1 MAKFFYNK
9 VYNSKKTI
17 INIVIISV
25 CVIGIIICFVLTSNF
40 QGEDQRKPEA
50 KLSIKSDVTIEVNE
64 NFSKDIFFSQI
75 ENMRLDDIEIVYPDN
90 FDVKKI
96 GKYEIGIVVDGET
109 YTSNLTVVDTT
120 KPELNLKEVTIN
132 HNSSYSAND
141 FIDTCKD
148 NSGLDCEINFYA
160 GIDEEGQTVDYS
172 VYKEPG
178 TYPIKIEAK
187 DESGNQAVGETRLI
201 INNDGT
207 TTEPESPTTPSTP
220 STPSEPT
227 TCKYGNGEY
236 DTDNYLL
243 AVNITTNNCAV
254 SLDLYKNSTITAEIN
269 KMMDSETI
277 RIQKDVQSLNIKGTP
292 SLNRLMTAVVNKTG
306 DGIVGYEL
314 RMTVTIANE
323 GNSVMVAD
331 YKLDNNGKRV
341 YISNPYNLPN

>member
-50 KLSIKSDVTIEVNE
+50 KLSIKSDVAVEVNE
-64 NFSKDIFFSQI
+64 KFSKDIFFSQI
-75 ENMRLDDIEIVYPDN
+75 QNMQLDDIEIVYPDN

-120 KPELNLKEVTIN
+120 KPELDLKEVTIN
-132 HNSSYSAND
+132 YNSSYSAKD
-141 FIDTCKD
+141 FVTSCKD
-148 NSGLDCEINFYA
+148 NSGVDCEINFYT

-172 VYKEPG
+172 TYKEAG
-178 TYPIKIEAK
+178 TYAIKIEAK
-187 DESGNQAVGETRLI
+187 DESGNQAVGETKLI
-201 INNDGT
+201 INNNST
-207 TTEPESPTTPSTP
+207 TPSEPETPSTP
-220 STPSEPT
+220 QTPSEPV
-227 TCKYGNGEY
+227 TCKYGNGDY

-254 SLDLYKNSTITAEIN
+254 SLDLYKNATIAAEIN
-269 KMMDSETI
+269 KIMDTETI
-277 RIQKDVQSLNIKGTP
+277 RIQKDVQALNIAGTP
-292 SLNRLMTAVVNKTG
+292 SLNRLMTAVVNKSG
-306 DGIVGYEL
+306 DGVVGYEL
-314 RMTVTIANE
+314 RMTVAISNE
-323 GNSVMVAD
+323 GKSTTVAD
-331 YKLDNNGKRV
+331 YKLDSNGKRV